1 MYNSPV
7 ATNNDLYD
15 ELDNMLSDDFED
27 NIVNVFGK
35 YIEEIPCDEQTNK
48 RIAKFY
54 AEAREA
60 YLNAVASIIMYPDA
74 LNYVDYPEL

>member
-15 ELDNMLSDDFED
+15 ELNDTLSNGFED
-27 NIVNVFGK
+27 NIVNVFGS
-35 YIEEIPCDEQTNK
+35 YIEEQPCDDSTNR

-54 AEAREA
+54 KEAREA

-74 LNYVDYPEL
+74 LDYVDWPEF